1 MPTTAADFAN
11 RIETLKVDLVIQG
24 RRVQALIESAFDA
37 VFTGN
42 AAKSTETI
50 AQDDAVDIADVA
62 FEKQC
67 VDLLTEAARGGC
79 SLEPAAVRAVL
90 TFAKINNELERIADA
105 GVDVAEYVRADSAT
119 HEMGEGL
126 GGACPQTFRMMANS
140 VVGIIRDTNT
150 CVERGDARMAKMVL
164 QSQHAVTAFKSA
176 ILKDAEQ
183 RIAKGTMNVDFAFRL
198 HEIGSQCELM
208 ADHCTNIAEQVIY
221 AATGAI
227 VRHLPH
233 EWVEVQHP

>member
-1 MPTTAADFAN
+1 MPTNAADFGK
-11 RIETLKVDLVIQG
+11 RIETLKGDLLVQG
-24 RRVQALIESAFDA
+24 RRVQALIEASFDA
-37 VFTGN
+37 VFSGDRTRS
-42 AAKSTETI
+42 AEAI
-50 AQDDAVDIADVA
+50 AQDDSVDVADVA

-67 VDLLTEAARGGC
+67 VELLTEAARSGA
-79 SLEPAAVRAVL
+79 SLEPASVRAVL
-90 TFAKINNELERIADA
+90 TYAKINNELERIADA
-105 GVDVAEYVRADSAT
+105 GVDVAEYV
-119 HEMGEGL
+119 GEGAATTKAQ
-126 GGACPQTFRMMANS
+126 GCPDTFRMMANS

-150 CVERGDARMAKMVL
+150 AVERGDARMAKMVL

-183 RIAKGTMNVDFAFRL
+183 RIAKGQMSVDFAFRL

-227 VRHLPH
+227 VRHMPH
-233 EWVEVQHP
+233 QWVEIPQG

>member
-1 MPTTAADFAN
+1 MPNTAADFAK
-11 RIETLKVDLVIQG
+11 RIEALKVDLVTQG
-24 RRVQALIESAFDA
+24 RRVQGLIEAAFDA
-37 VFTGN
+37 AFTGN
-42 AAKSTETI
+42 SAKSAEAI
-50 AQDDAVDIADVA
+50 SQDDAIDVADVA

-67 VDLLTEAARGGC
+67 VDLLTEAARSGC
-79 SLEPAAVRAVL
+79 SLEPSAVRAVL

-105 GVDVAEYVRADSAT
+105 GVDVAEYVRTDAVCAQ
-119 HEMGEGL
+119 G
-126 GGACPQTFRMMANS
+126 CPATFRMMANS

-164 QSQHAVTAFKSA
+164 QSQHAVTAFKDA

-233 EWVEVQHP
+233 EWVEIPQG